1 MQRSESIQGELV
13 QMYDTRIEPEAK
25 LEGET
30 ATGLSP
36 HSSSDEPQVIQAL
49 FRVLLMTATG

>member
-1 MQRSESIQGELV
+1 MQISESIQGELV
-13 QMYDTRIEPEAK
+13 QMYDTGSEAK

-36 HSSSDEPQVIQAL
+36 HSSSDEPQIIQAL
-49 FRVLLMTATG
+49 FRVLLTTTTG

>member
-1 MQRSESIQGELV
+1 MQRSESTQGELV
-13 QMYDTRIEPEAK
+13 QMYDTRIESEAK